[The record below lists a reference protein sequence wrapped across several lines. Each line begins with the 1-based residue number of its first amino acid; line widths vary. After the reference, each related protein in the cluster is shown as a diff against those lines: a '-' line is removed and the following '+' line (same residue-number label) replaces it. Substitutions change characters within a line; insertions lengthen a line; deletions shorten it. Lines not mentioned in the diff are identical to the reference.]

1 MDAAKQVAQTIAAD
15 AVDILVEFN
24 GYWQYRTPDPTPRM
38 EIVALR
44 PAPLQLHMLAFP
56 VSLGGEFIDVGHP
69 PPFRFPAWFTLKYS
83 WTMVV
88 GCCGASSMWG
98 IE

>member
-56 VSLGGEFIDVGHP
+56 VSLGGEFIDVDP
-69 PPFRFPAWFTLKYS
+69 PPLLSFPCLVHTQVLMDDGGGWMLRR
-83 WTMVV
+83 
-88 GCCGASSMWG
+88 
-98 IE
+98 